1 VVKYLGSKRKL
12 LPAIAEAVT
21 SCTPTGEVLD
31 VFSGTAR
38 VGHHLKGLG
47 YRVHANDYLLAPY
60 HFARTYVEADGLAHR
75 QEVETHLTRLAAVEP
90 AQDHWFAQRYAVES
104 RYFTPENALKIAAI
118 REAIEQSE
126 GITKSILLTAL
137 IEAADRVDSTTG
149 LQMAFLKSY
158 ASRALQPLSLRLPQM
173 CAGTGSTAHHGDALD
188 FVRGRSADLAY
199 LDPPYN
205 QHSYLGNYH
214 IWETLALWDNPD
226 VYGVAR
232 KRTDVR
238 RRTSAWNRRRGIAP
252 ALDALLQDL
261 DVRFVVLS
269 FSDEGF
275 LGADEIEERLAR
287 EGEVTRRTIPY
298 PRYVGAKIGIHD
310 QRGNKVGQVKSLQN
324 EESIFVLDRRQKS
337 PCSTRPAASQAA
349 P

>member
-1 VVKYLGSKRKL
+1 MVKYLGSKRKL
-12 LPAIAEAVT
+12 LPAIAEAVAACAP
-21 SCTPTGEVLD
+21 SGEVLD

-60 HFARTYVEADGLAHR
+60 HFARTYVEADGPTVQREVQAH
-75 QEVETHLTRLAAVEP
+75 LDRLSRVP
-90 AQDHWFAQRYAVES
+90 PPSDHWFAQRYAVES
-104 RYFTPENALKIAAI
+104 RYFTRENALRIAAI
-118 REAIEQSE
+118 REAIEPTD
-126 GITKSILLTAL
+126 GIIKSILLTSL
-137 IEAADRVDSTTG
+137 IESADRVDSTTG

-158 ASRALQPLSLRLPQM
+158 APRALQPLALRLPELR
-173 CAGTGSTAHHGDALD
+173 AGHGSTAHQSDALD

-214 IWETLALWDNPD
+214 IWETLSNWDNPE

-232 KRTDVR
+232 KRVDVR
-238 RRTSAWNRRRGIAP
+238 CRTSAWNRRGSIAD
-252 ALDALLQDL
+252 ALDALLLNL

-275 LGADEIEERLAR
+275 LAADEIEERLAR
-287 EGEVTRRTIPY
+287 DGDVTCRTIPY

-310 QRGNKVGQVKSLQN
+310 HRGNKVGRVKWLEN
-324 EESIFVLDRRQKS
+324 KELIFTLKRQG
-337 PCSTRPAASQAA
+337 
-349 P
+349 